1 MKKYINSAVMLLAT
15 FVLVACGQSYEKLI
29 IGRWHSEMEVVI
41 PDSNGQQNITRKNIN
56 VSEYFSNGSSS
67 MSSRVVVK
75 VVDAAA
81 TNKWKEFEYTYETT
95 FSREWK
101 VDGKELLIKI
111 VDVKSRPLILK
122 FDGKIIED
130 KEQANKIWSGIKMP
144 EDVIPKGQT
153 SKLKIISLDKLK
165 FVWEGDLNGSGK
177 MQTISSEKTDK
188 VLRDF
193 VD

>member
-1 MKKYINSAVMLLAT
+1 MKKYINTAVILLAT

-41 PDSNGQQNITRKNIN
+41 PDSNGQQDITRKNIN
-56 VSEYFSNGSSS
+56 VSEYFSNGTSS

-111 VDVKSRPLILK
+111 VDVKSRPLILN

-130 KEQANKIWSGIKMP
+130 KEQANKIWSSIKMP

-153 SKLKIISLDKLK
+153 SKLKIISLDKLVPKCYFVLCCIRQSENLK
-165 FVWEGDLNGSGK
+165 FL
-177 MQTISSEKTDK
+177 IP
-188 VLRDF
+188 
-193 VD
+193 